1 MKTSLTTGLVFSLC
15 ATFVAAQDT
24 RAASRPDL
32 GAEYDALEEAFGEA
46 MRAYYAPYQDVK
58 TPEEAEKIKLDP
70 EKHPQKLFVAKFDAL
85 RAKAKGT
92 EVGLKCLMWS
102 LQGQAG
108 PMGDVDALT
117 ALVEEGVKDYLSA
130 PNFSD
135 FVSSLNWLAEGM
147 PADKFNAL
155 MTRIEKEA
163 PAADAK
169 AAAILARGA
178 RLFAAGS
185 DADRAE
191 GRKLYERIGKEFAG
205 TRAAARAKGQLF
217 ELDHLQVGQTP
228 PDMEAVDETGKQFR
242 LYDYRGKVTVVDFW
256 GFW

>member
-24 RAASRPDL
+24 RAASRPDF

-46 MRAYYAPYQDVK
+46 LREYYAPYRDAK
-58 TPEEAEKIKLDP
+58 TPEEAEKIQLDP
-70 EKHPQKLFVAKFDAL
+70 EKNPQKLFAAKFDAL

-92 EVGLKCLMWS
+92 DVGLKCLMWS

-117 ALVEEGVKDYLSA
+117 ALIDEGVAHYMAA

-135 FVSSLNWLAEGM
+135 FVSSLNWFAEGV
-147 PADKFNAL
+147 PSDKFNAL
-155 MTRIEKEA
+155 MAKIEKEA

-185 DADRAE
+185 EADRAE
-191 GRKLYERIGKEFAG
+191 GRKLYDRIAKEFPG
-205 TRAAARAKGQLF
+205 TRAATRAKGQLF

-228 PDMEAVDETGKQFR
+228 PDMEAVDETGKKFR